1 MVLSI
6 GSAFAVQELKVGYIE
21 GRGDDAPLAV
31 TAFETAKIEY
41 EVIGKD
47 DYKVE
52 HLLNFDVIGV
62 GVTAYDKNEDLK
74 ANFKALKEYMNRG
87 GYLVTIDF
95 QQDSTWDKKFLP
107 HPLTLFDDDL
117 EEAAGVDIKAHPI
130 WETPNKITEDH
141 FVGWGN
147 GDFMADGPHEAKS
160 PWEPLLISS
169 DWSIVV
175 GAKAGSGY
183 VVFSSLQILQALGRT
198 GNDKIVE
205 VLENFLFWR
214 GALAVHA
221 EGRMTMTWAL
231 LKGTLF

>member
-21 GRGDDAPLAV
+21 GRGDDAPFAV
-31 TAFETAKIEY
+31 QAFETAKIKY
-41 EVIGKD
+41 DVIGKD

-52 HLLNFDVIGV
+52 RLLNFDVIGV

-74 ANFKALKEYMNRG
+74 ANFKVVNEYVNRG

-95 QQDSTWDKKFLP
+95 QQDSTWDKNFLP
-107 HPLTLFDDDL
+107 HPITLFDDDL
-117 EEAAGVDIKAHPI
+117 NEDAGVEIIDHPI
-130 WETPNKITEDH
+130 WKTPNKITEEN

-147 GDFMADGPHEAKS
+147 DDFMADGPHEAKS
-160 PWEPLLISS
+160 PWEPILISK
-169 DWSIVV
+169 DWPIVV

-183 VVFSSLQILQALGRT
+183 VVFNSLQILQALGRT

-214 GALAVHA
+214 GARAVHA
-221 EGRMTMTWAL
+221 EDKMTTTWAR